1 MCQTRQASNLELR
14 ESEVFEF
21 LQYASILLLQH
32 VNCNLLSYGS
42 FPKNLIN
49 TFKSLQINVTFC
61 TYNTVYQT
69 RRSKN
74 DNPLREK
81 QVYTRLHA
89 TVVSV
94 FIQAKQEGHLIKD

>member
-1 MCQTRQASNLELR
+1 M
-14 ESEVFEF
+14 
-21 LQYASILLLQH
+21 QYAFVLLLQH
-32 VNCNLLSYGS
+32 ANCNLLSYGS
-42 FPKNLIN
+42 FSTKIVIN
-49 TFKSLQINVTFC
+49 TFKSLHINVTFC
-61 TYNTVYQT
+61 IYNTVYQT